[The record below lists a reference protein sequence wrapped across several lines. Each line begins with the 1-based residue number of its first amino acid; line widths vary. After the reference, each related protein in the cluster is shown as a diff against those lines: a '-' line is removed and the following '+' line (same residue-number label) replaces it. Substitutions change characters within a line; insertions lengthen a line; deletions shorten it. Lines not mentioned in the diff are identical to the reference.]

1 MSKETVPRYETRS
14 TVFTSSG
21 ETEGTIETNLAREGG
36 AGKDEVINQMA
47 LQNEQLAVMME
58 QLIDNVSRREES
70 RCSWDGADM
79 EGQRKEQLEL
89 ERKRLE
95 LEKEMFRKSSSQYEA
110 DKKKRKR
117 ATICQQ
123 LKQWDDKTEPEAY
136 LDNFELTM
144 EEAEMPVKLWLGL
157 LRKQLTGK
165 ALTAHKEISL
175 SPETPYL
182 EVKQA
187 LLERMGATARQARR
201 TYWLKKPKQ
210 DEGPESFLEQAL
222 RTITRIPGCQP

>member
-14 TVFTSSG
+14 TVYTSSG

-47 LQNEQLAVMME
+47 LQNEQLAAMMK

-70 RCSWDGADM
+70 RSCWDGADL

-95 LEKEMFRKSSSQYEA
+95 LEKKMFRKSSAQYEA
-110 DKKKRKR
+110 DKKERKR

-123 LKQWDDKTEPEAY
+123 QWDDKTDPEAY

-157 LRKQLTGK
+157 LRK
-165 ALTAHKEISL
+165 
-175 SPETPYL
+175 
-182 EVKQA
+182 
-187 LLERMGATARQARR
+187 
-201 TYWLKKPKQ
+201 
-210 DEGPESFLEQAL
+210 
-222 RTITRIPGCQP
+222 